1 MSGANNPVDQACV
14 DASAPPKW
22 GGVIKMREPSPK
34 ELRDASMQWVS
45 RVGPTLIDQW
55 PDDVLALSMPT
66 KFVRL
71 PTGIIDDLFEHH
83 GGVIPM
89 SVRELAAELDGLL
102 DWERHFIRL
111 NSRSP
116 KDAPWPFE
124 TPVTCSGKEAMMI
137 LGCSE
142 RVLDDMVC
150 FEYIPEHPAYIC
162 ARKFIPAL
170 RPDGEF
176 RCFVKDG
183 ILIAI
188 SAYDYLHPVSAPDDG
203 GRAIRDK
210 IGHWFADV
218 LKPRLHLDTVVFDVF
233 LQRDGSI
240 VLIELNPYGLSD
252 PCFLGSYSA
261 VETFAG
267 AVAFGTPDG
276 APLRVHAPAEPTP
289 VLTQNLDS
297 TLPTGEL

>member
-1 MSGANNPVDQACV
+1 MTLPTDLDRLVAEAAYCG
-14 DASAPPKW
+14 
-22 GGVIKMREPSPK
+22 REPSPD
-34 ELRDASMQWVS
+34 ELREASLQWIS
-45 RVGPTLIDQW
+45 HIGPTLIDQW
-55 PDDVLALSMPT
+55 PVDVLALSMPT

-71 PTGIIDDLFEHH
+71 PTGIIGDLFEHP
-83 GGVIPM
+83 GGIIAA
-89 SVRELAAELDGLL
+89 SIRELATELDALL

-124 TPVTCSGKEAMMI
+124 VPVTCSGKEAMMV

-150 FEYIPEHPAYIC
+150 FEYVPEHPAYIC
-162 ARKFIPAL
+162 ARQFIPGL

-183 ILIAI
+183 ELIAV
-188 SAYDYLHPVSAPDDG
+188 SAYDYLRPARGPDDG
-203 GRAIRDK
+203 GRVIRDK
-210 IGHWFADV
+210 IDRWFADV

-233 LQRDGSI
+233 IGWNGSI

-252 PCFLGSYSA
+252 PCFLGSYRN
-261 VETFAG
+261 VETFVG
-267 AVAFGTPDG
+267 AIAFADPDG
-276 APLRVHAPAEPTP
+276 EERVHAQAEGEEP
-289 VLTQNLDS
+289 VLTTKDEAVVYRLWK
-297 TLPTGEL
+297 GA